1 MTIRKIL
8 ASAIAVATALSI
20 AVPLHAETRSQA
32 MRRKEVFTD
41 QDAEKGQAHVTAAM
55 TVPME
60 TLLAKADIQHP
71 QNMLQYGIGLYLGR
85 ASAAASMSKGETE
98 KLKAAYRALLD
109 QYLTSS
115 DKFGS
120 VTFDEDAMLDNGD
133 FWVYLAQHIGR
144 PKERQAL
151 NQGAG
156 AGVDS
161 TGAAT
166 NIFMVDRMENEADD
180 YNLVTEPIIRRQVAN
195 AAITCATTARSFA
208 RMKKAQTVDIAET
221 KLTPEKY
228 AEMRVTAGRIY
239 RGSYVL
245 GVRAC
250 ATEANFMKAADFAGK
265 HLGVLGDMKDDPNAQ
280 LVGLQGADAP
290 KLEE

>member
-1 MTIRKIL
+1 MTIRTLL
-8 ASAIAVATALSI
+8 ASAITVVTALSL
-20 AVPLHAETRSQA
+20 AAPLHAETRSQA

-41 QDAEKGQAHVTAAM
+41 QDAEKAQAHVKAAM

-71 QNMLQYGIGLYLGR
+71 QNMLQYGLGLYLGR
-85 ASAAASMSKGETE
+85 PTATASMPKGEKE

-109 QYLTSS
+109 QYLTAS

-144 PKERQAL
+144 PKERQPL
-151 NQGAG
+151 NQQTGAG
-156 AGVDS
+156 LDSAGAV
-161 TGAAT
+161 T
-166 NIFMVDRMENEADD
+166 NMFMTDRMENDNEDF
-180 YNLVTEPIIRRQVAN
+180 NLTTEPIIRRQVAN
-195 AAITCATTARSFA
+195 AAITCTTTARSFA
-208 RMKKAQTVDIAET
+208 RMKKAQMVAIAET

-228 AEMRVTAGRIY
+228 AEMRVTAARIY
-239 RGSYVL
+239 RTSYVL
-245 GVRAC
+245 GIRAC
-250 ATEANFMKAADFAGK
+250 ATEANFMTAADFASQN
-265 HLGVLGDMKDDPNAQ
+265 LGTLGALKDNPEAK
-280 LVGLQGADAP
+280 LAELQGADAP

>member
-8 ASAIAVATALSI
+8 ASAIAAMTVLSL
-20 AVPLHAETRSQA
+20 AAPVQAETRKQE
-32 MRRKEVFTD
+32 MRRKETFSD
-41 QDAEKGQAHVTAAM
+41 QDAEKGQAHVKAAM

-71 QNMLQYGIGLYLGR
+71 HNMLQYGIGLYLGR
-85 ASAAASMSKGETE
+85 PSATASMPKGEKE

-144 PKERQAL
+144 PKERQPL
-151 NQGAG
+151 NQAG

-166 NIFMVDRMENEADD
+166 NVFMVDRMENEAEDF
-180 YNLVTEPIIRRQVAN
+180 NLKTEPIIRRQIAN
-195 AAITCATTARSFA
+195 AAITCSTTARSFA
-208 RMKKAQTVDIAET
+208 RMKKAQTVDISET
-221 KLTPEKY
+221 KLTAEKY

-239 RGSYVL
+239 RTSYVL
-245 GVRAC
+245 GVHAC
-250 ATEANFMKAADFAGK
+250 AGEANFMATADFASQN
-265 HLGVLGDMKDDPNAQ
+265 LGLLGGMKDDPTAQ
-280 LVGLQGADAP
+280 LVTLQGEGAP

>member
-1 MTIRKIL
+1 MTIRTLL
-8 ASAIAVATALSI
+8 ASAIVAATALSLP
-20 AVPLHAETRSQA
+20 APLHAETRSQA

-41 QDAEKGQAHVTAAM
+41 QDAEKGQVHVKVAM

-60 TLLAKADIQHP
+60 TLLAKANIQHP
-71 QNMLQYGIGLYLGR
+71 QNMLQYGLGLYLGR
-85 ASAAASMSKGETE
+85 PSATASMPQGEKE

-144 PKERQAL
+144 PKERQPL
-151 NQGAG
+151 NQAG

-166 NIFMVDRMENEADD
+166 NIFMVDRMENDADD

-195 AAITCATTARSFA
+195 AAITCTTTARSFA
-208 RMKKAQTVDIAET
+208 RMKKAQTVALAET

-228 AEMRVTAGRIY
+228 EEMRVTAARIY
-239 RGSYVL
+239 RTSYVL
-245 GVRAC
+245 GIRAC
-250 ATEANFMKAADFAGK
+250 VTEANFMVAADFAGQN
-265 HLGVLGDMKDDPNAQ
+265 LGTLGTLKDDPAAQ
-280 LVGLQGADAP
+280 LANLQGADAP

>member
-1 MTIRKIL
+1 MNIRTFL
-8 ASAIAVATALSI
+8 VSAIAVATAFSL
-20 AVPLHAETRSQA
+20 AAPLHAETRSQA

-41 QDAEKGQAHVTAAM
+41 QDAEKGQAHVKAAM
-55 TVPME
+55 IVPME

-71 QNMLQYGIGLYLGR
+71 QNMLQYGLALYLGR
-85 ASAAASMSKGETE
+85 PTATASMPRGEKE

-109 QYLTSS
+109 QYLTAS
-115 DKFGS
+115 DKFGD

-144 PKERQAL
+144 PKERQPL
-151 NQGAG
+151 LQAG

-166 NIFMVDRMENEADD
+166 NMFMVDRMENDADD
-180 YNLVTEPIIRRQVAN
+180 YNLVAEPIIRRQVSN

-208 RMKKAQTVDIAET
+208 RMKKAQTVAIAET

-228 AEMRVTAGRIY
+228 AEMRVTAVRIY
-239 RGSYVL
+239 RTSYVL
-245 GVRAC
+245 GIRAC
-250 ATEANFMKAADFAGK
+250 ATEANFVTAANFAGQN
-265 HLGVLGDMKDDPNAQ
+265 LGTLGGLKDDPEAK
-280 LVGLQGADAP
+280 LADLQSADAP
-290 KLEE
+290 QLEE